1 MGKLTQACQRG
12 DSLGI
17 YKALR
22 EDMAEQLECT
32 ESGRDY
38 AAIAKSLIA
47 VQERI
52 DSMPASK
59 RKQGTAATTPA
70 NGLARARQKNLKVV
84 NG

>member
-59 RKQGTAATTPA
+59 RKQGAATTTA

>member
-1 MGKLTQACQRG
+1 MGKLTQACRQG
-12 DSLGI
+12 DSFMI

-32 ESGRDY
+32 DSGRDY

-59 RKQGTAATTPA
+59 RKPEPKAGG
-70 NGLARARQKNLKVV
+70 GLARARQKNLKVV

>member
-1 MGKLTQACQRG
+1 MMGKLTQACRDG
-12 DSLGI
+12 DSLAI
-17 YKALR
+17 YRALR

-32 ESGRDY
+32 DSGRDY

-52 DSMPASK
+52 DSMPSSK
-59 RKQGTAATTPA
+59 RKQAAA
-70 NGLARARQKNLKVV
+70 SAGGLARARQKNLKVV

>member
-59 RKQGTAATTPA
+59 RKQGAAAATA